1 MDIKYT
7 VLDYKLTDAEKDFIE
22 DKLLKLT
29 SIIDIDS
36 IISVKIKEEKFKLY
50 KIEISLPISDVVIRV
65 SKSDSKFY
73 DCVENTINSL
83 KERIVRYKEKSRKY
97 FSGDKD
103 WEEFSS
109 KDDDMESLDTE
120 YRPIVKVKK
129 YSDNT
134 PIHPQEAIERMILL
148 DHKSFLFKNIEDGK
162 YSMVY
167 RRDDGVSFGLVEPL

>member
-7 VLDYKLTDAEKDFIE
+7 ILDYKLTNAEKDFLE
-22 DKLLKLT
+22 DKLSKL
-29 SIIDIDS
+29 SHIISKDS
-36 IISVKIKEEKFKLY
+36 VISVKIKEEKYKLY
-50 KIEISLPISDVVIRV
+50 KIEISLPINDVIIRV
-65 SKSDSKFY
+65 SKSSSKFY
-73 DCVENTINSL
+73 DCVESTINSL

-97 FSGDKD
+97 FTGDED
-103 WEEFSS
+103 WENFSS
-109 KDDDMESLDTE
+109 QDSHLDSVDTE

-148 DHKSFLFKNIEDGK
+148 DHKSFLFKNIENGK